1 VPDANWILGCGL
13 AVLLVVLA
21 VYTANVMLNEPRT
34 TPERA

>member
-1 VPDANWILGCGL
+1 VPYANWVLGGGL
-13 AVLLVVLA
+13 AVLAVVLA